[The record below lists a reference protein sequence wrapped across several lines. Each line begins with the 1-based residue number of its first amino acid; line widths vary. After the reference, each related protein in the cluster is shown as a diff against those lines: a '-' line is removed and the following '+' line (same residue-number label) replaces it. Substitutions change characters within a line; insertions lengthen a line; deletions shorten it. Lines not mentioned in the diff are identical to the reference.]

1 MRQQTRSR
9 RTRAAVVA
17 VERIGKYLRSNVL
30 ALVAIFIVLGG
41 TAYAVNGAL
50 PGRNTVGSADII
62 NRQVKGHDIHNGA
75 VKARDIHKGAVRS
88 SDVRNNDLT
97 DRDIREGTLNLAAGA
112 RAYGVVNPNDCAP
125 VPGGDTCNVEEPT
138 EGITR
143 VFRGQTGVYCVRATG
158 IDPENTPAA
167 VSVDQFN
174 SVPDPGDAV
183 AMTNTGD
190 NCGGHTDF
198 FVVTQRHPEVTVN
211 QGGSQ
216 NNATVSGPAEP
227 SNTVGFTIVIP

>member
-1 MRQQTRSR
+1 MREQTRSR
-9 RTRAAVVA
+9 ERSHV
-17 VERIGKYLRSNVL
+17 VERIRNHLRTNML
-30 ALVAIFIVLGG
+30 GLVAIFIVLGG

-50 PGRNTVGSADII
+50 PGRNTVGSADVI
-62 NRQVKGHDIHNGA
+62 NGEVKAHDIHN
-75 VKARDIHKGAVRS
+75 GAVRS

-97 DRDIREGTLNLAAGA
+97 GTDISEASLNLAEGA

-125 VPGGDTCNVEEPT
+125 VPGTCNVEEPT

-143 VFRGQTGVYCVRATG
+143 VFRGQIGVYCVRATG
-158 IDPENTPAA
+158 LDPENDPAA

-216 NNATVSGPAEP
+216 NNATVSGPAEE

>member
-1 MRQQTRSR
+1 
-9 RTRAAVVA
+9 
-17 VERIGKYLRSNVL
+17 
-30 ALVAIFIVLGG
+30 
-41 TAYAVNGAL
+41 
-50 PGRNTVGSADII
+50 
-62 NRQVKGHDIHNGA
+62 
-75 VKARDIHKGAVRS
+75 
-88 SDVRNNDLT
+88 
-97 DRDIREGTLNLAAGA
+97 
-112 RAYGVVNPNDCAP
+112 
-125 VPGGDTCNVEEPT
+125 
-138 EGITR
+138 
-143 VFRGQTGVYCVRATG
+143 VYCVRATG

>member
-1 MRQQTRSR
+1 
-9 RTRAAVVA
+9 VG
-17 VERIGKYLRSNVL
+17 ERIGNHLRSNAL
-30 ALVAIFIVLGG
+30 GLVAIFIALGG

-62 NRQVKGHDIHNGA
+62 NRQVKGHDIHDGA
-75 VKARDIHKGAVRS
+75 VKADDIHKGAVRS

-97 DRDIREGTLNLAAGA
+97 GRDISEASLNLTAGA
-112 RAYGVVNPNDCAP
+112 RAYGVLDPQTCRP
-125 VPGGDTCNVEEPT
+125 VPGQPVTCEVDEPT
-138 EGITR
+138 AGITQVTR
-143 VFRGQTGVYCVRATG
+143 PQTGVYCVRATG
-158 IDPENTPAA
+158 VDPETDPAA

-174 SVPDPGDAV
+174 SAPDPGDAV

-190 NCGGHTDF
+190 NCGGHMDF

-211 QGGSQ
+211 QGGGQ
-216 NNATVSGPAEP
+216 NNATVSGPAEG